1 MASTTKT
8 TTERIPEYYYQW
20 KADERFEDLKNALET
35 HRANLQKCQELK
47 RTINFKIDNTDTFDP
62 AIRILDDLDSDL
74 AYGNAGCDSDI
85 NQFARKYQG
94 IIEVDENLSHS
105 FTEAL
110 TVLRE
115 AKRKHLAEI
124 PKLEEELK
132 VAEFAKDRDYKTY
145 RELDDKYEAEFDKL
159 LEAQKEEDAKK
170 SQEEVAV

>member
-8 TTERIPEYYYQW
+8 TERIPQYYHQW
-20 KADERFEDLKNALET
+20 KADDRFPELNKALET

-47 RTINFKIDNTDTFDP
+47 RTINFKIDNTDTYDP

-74 AYGNAGCDSDI
+74 VYGNAGCDSDT

-94 IIEVDENLSHS
+94 IIDIDEDLSHS
-105 FTEAL
+105 FEEAL
-110 TVLRE
+110 AVLRE

-170 SQEEVAV
+170 SQEEVAA

>member
-8 TTERIPEYYYQW
+8 TERIPQFYHQW
-20 KADERFEDLKNALET
+20 NAEDRFPELKKALKT

-62 AIRILDDLDSDL
+62 AIRILDDLDNDL
-74 AYGNAGCDSDI
+74 AYGNAGYDSDI

-94 IIEVDENLSHS
+94 IIELDENLSYS

-115 AKRKHLAEI
+115 AKRKHLAKI

-159 LEAQKEEDAKK
+159 LKAQKEEDAKK
-170 SQEEVAV
+170 SQEEVTV